1 MFTGGAMLINEKEAR
16 FKNCPLLTT
25 RDDKLRFCLGSGC
38 MMWRFKNPGM
48 REEDDKGYCGMSGRP
63 AGAL

>member
-1 MFTGGAMLINEKEAR
+1 MLTSEKEAR

-25 RDDKLRFCLGSGC
+25 TDGKLRFCLVANC
-38 MMWRFKNPGM
+38 MMWRFKNPEK
-48 REEDDKGYCGMSGRP
+48 RSEDDKGYCGMAGRP